1 MAARKRRGTKD
12 NPWPQQVK
20 DRIAASMLEKRLLK
34 HIDND
39 ENENPPVMSP
49 SQITAA
55 TVLLR
60 KVLPDMQASTV
71 DANMKHSGLDTK
83 AEKPD
88 TTKVQALAA
97 SFAPSQGST
106 EPTTH

>member
-1 MAARKRRGTKD
+1 MAARKRKIKHDDFTKEQIKVSQLL
-12 NPWPQQVK
+12 N
-20 DRIAASMLEKRLLK
+20 RLQK
-34 HIDND
+34 HTDND
-39 ENENPPVMSP
+39 ENLNPPVMSA

-97 SFAPSQGST
+97 SFAPSQPDT